1 MIENILILFFDI
13 FLFTIYT
20 ILGISLFM
28 TIQLISYRIFKFN
41 LYKFVMYYLI
51 DKEVQ

>member
-1 MIENILILFFDI
+1 MIENIFILFFDI
-13 FLFTIYT
+13 YLFTIYT
-20 ILGISLFM
+20 ILGIGLFM

-41 LYKFVMYYLI
+41 LYKFVMYHLI